1 MLRVFTKNNLKIG
14 RILLGG
20 TALALFTAVNGCT
33 YKTEI
38 RQGNNLLPA
47 YLEKIEVGMTRKE
60 VTSLLGSP
68 QTEKIF
74 SEESL
79 IYYYKRRSDGFKV
92 SHEALGVEI
101 VFDENDTVQDLIP
114 LKSRE

>member
-1 MLRVFTKNNLKIG
+1 MLRVFTKNNLIIG

-20 TALALFTAVNGCT
+20 TALALLTAVNGCT

-47 YLEKIEVGMTRKE
+47 HWKKIEVGMTRKE
-60 VTSLLGSP
+60 VTSLLGPP

-74 SEESL
+74 NEDSW
-79 IYYYKRRSDGFKV
+79 IYYYKHRSDGFKV
-92 SHEALGVEI
+92 SHESLGVEV
-101 VFDENDTVQDLIP
+101 VFDKNDTVQEIIP
-114 LKSRE
+114 LKHRE